1 MRFFLRLLP
10 IAALALAGC
19 GSDSL
24 PFGLGSATVS
34 ATEAVAD
41 TPRPEAR
48 PAALRPPEGARTV
61 EQFDT
66 TTPAERAAAAAPA
79 AASRQLGTTIA
90 SLGNP
95 AEAGFWLKTPL
106 VMTETPGRVTLAAVS
121 VNVDLIPSG
130 TAPGSGS
137 QLSLAAFRLLP
148 VALTSLPEL
157 TVFSR

>member
-1 MRFFLRLLP
+1 MSTHARWILC
-10 IAALALAGC
+10 AALVLTGC
-19 GSDSL
+19 SSL
-24 PFGLGSATVS
+24 PPPIGRAAPTVT

-48 PAALRPPEGARTV
+48 PAALRPPAGARTV

-66 TTPAERAAAAAPA
+66 TTAAERAAAAAPA

-90 SLGNP
+90 SLGSP

-106 VMTETPGRVTLAAVS
+106 VTVETPGRVVLGSVS

-130 TAPGSGS
+130 AAPGSGS
-137 QLSLAAFRLLP
+137 QLSLAAFRLLGVP
-148 VALTSLPEL
+148 LTSLPEV
-157 TVFSR
+157 TVFAR